1 MSKQYNECRSELD
14 EKKNELE
21 KLHLISQQDEMD
33 LNQLSEAIKQIEK
46 EKNIKDQE
54 LSNKEREIQKIT
66 RDLMEQQLMSD
77 SLMTS
82 LEVKSF

>member
-1 MSKQYNECRSELD
+1 LEEDIDQLHTQIQQLKDDFQKMSKQYNECRSELD

-46 EKNIKDQE
+46 EK
-54 LSNKEREIQKIT
+54 
-66 RDLMEQQLMSD
+66 
-77 SLMTS
+77 
-82 LEVKSF
+82 EVQRHSKT